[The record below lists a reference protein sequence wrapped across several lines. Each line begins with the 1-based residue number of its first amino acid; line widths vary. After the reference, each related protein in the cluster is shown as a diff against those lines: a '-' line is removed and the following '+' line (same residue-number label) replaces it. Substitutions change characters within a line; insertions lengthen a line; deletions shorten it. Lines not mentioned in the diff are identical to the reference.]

1 MASREEL
8 FREQEINRLRRERA
22 GISSDLASDL
32 RETSNVIREQSRFL
46 GLERTEKEEI
56 RKITREINKIAQE
69 SYNISLSDLASKK
82 SLAKLEGDREKLSKK
97 ITDSVK
103 LSNSLSKEQNKA
115 AKDLAITLGEQVDD
129 IIRFQKEL
137 ESTERIAKDLQGAV
151 GVQAFAG
158 IADFIKSIPGLSQF
172 SRPFEDASD
181 AIVKVAVNLEQQ
193 RRDLEFMFETG
204 TGLNQQK
211 IEELGIQKKLGGLA
225 GKYGAAKA
233 RELGLDKE
241 IVGQLQIGNQL
252 RVQAF
257 KITTQFGAT
266 ALGTLVLA
274 NLLAANAAQA
284 EFRREVGRSIPVLD
298 TLNGR
303 LTSTLDFVRVSTELT
318 RQFGFNAQ
326 AIFNNETLGAASEL
340 TGLMGLTAEQAA
352 NFALLSQTTG
362 TNLDQNLESLV
373 DQVGAINVANKSAV
387 TQRQIINDIGNVSSA
402 IAISF
407 EGNTLE
413 LARAAQ
419 NARILGLNLQQVDNI
434 AEGLLNIESSIASE
448 FEAEVIS
455 GQQLN
460 LERARFFA
468 LTNDLNGL
476 TQELASNQAAINE
489 FSSGTRI
496 EQEAI
501 AGALGM
507 SRDEMAQMI
516 FQQRLQLR
524 ITDEQARA
532 TLGLNKADF
541 QRLSAQESI
550 AKSIE
555 KIGSSL
561 AIGLEPVLA
570 FIAEHT
576 DKILGLFT
584 ALSAIS
590 LVGLTTQLVRMA
602 AAAVALAVTNPVYA
616 AATIG
621 GLIVSTALLS
631 KLFTQAGDAVIPAGR
646 GPIISTREGGLI
658 QGTANDDVI
667 MAPGIARGRNAGL
680 SQADV
685 TAIAKAVRDG
695 ASQAQINLD
704 GGRVSNRLQP
714 SLAVNT
720 RKYSI

>member
-8 FREQEINRLRRERA
+8 FREQEINRLQRERA
-22 GISSDLASDL
+22 GISSDLAADL
-32 RETSNVIREQSRFL
+32 RETSNIIREQSRFL
-46 GLERTEKEEI
+46 GQERTEKEEI
-56 RKITREINKIAQE
+56 RKITREINKLAQE

-82 SLAKLEGDREKLSKK
+82 TLTKLEGDREKLSKK

-103 LSNSLSKEQNKA
+103 LSNSLSKEQNKV

-151 GVQAFAG
+151 GVQAFSG

-172 SRPFEDASD
+172 SRPFEEASD
-181 AIVKVAVNLEQQ
+181 AIVKVAVDLEQQ
-193 RRDLEFMFETG
+193 RRDL
-204 TGLNQQK
+204 NRQK
-211 IEELGIQKKLGGLA
+211 IEELGIQKELGGLA

-241 IVGQLQIGNQL
+241 IVSQLKIGNQL
-252 RVQAF
+252 RIQAL
-257 KITTQFGAT
+257 KVTTQFGAT
-266 ALGTLVLA
+266 ALGTLIVA

-284 EFRREVGRSIPVLD
+284 EFRREVGRSISALD

-303 LTSTLDFVRVSTELT
+303 LTSTVDFVKISTELT

-326 AIFNNETLGAASEL
+326 AVFSNETLAAASEL

-413 LARAAQ
+413 LAKAAQ

-434 AEGLLNIESSIASE
+434 AEGLLNIESSISSE

-476 TQELASNQAAINE
+476 TKELASNQAAINE
-489 FSSGTRI
+489 FSNGTRI

-516 FQQRLQLR
+516 FQQRLQLG

-561 AIGLEPVLA
+561 AIVLEPVLA

-576 DKILGLFT
+576 DKILGFFT

-590 LVGLTTQLVRMA
+590 LVGLTSQLLRMG
-602 AAAVALAVTNPVYA
+602 AAAVALAVANPGYA
-616 AATIG
+616 ALTIG
-621 GLIVSTALLS
+621 GLVASTALLS
-631 KLFTQAGDAVIPAGR
+631 KLYTQAGDAIIPAGR

-667 MAPGIARGRNAGL
+667 MAPGIARGGRNAGL

-685 TAIAKAVRDG
+685 AAIAKAVRDG

>member
-22 GISSDLASDL
+22 GISSNLASDL
-32 RETSNVIREQSRFL
+32 RETSNIIREQSKFL

-181 AIVKVAVNLEQQ
+181 AIVKVAVNLE
-193 RRDLEFMFETG
+193 FMFETG

-326 AIFNNETLGAASEL
+326 AVFNNETLGAASEL

-362 TNLDQNLESLV
+362 TNL
-373 DQVGAINVANKSAV
+373 
-387 TQRQIINDIGNVSSA
+387 
-402 IAISF
+402 
-407 EGNTLE
+407 
-413 LARAAQ
+413 
-419 NARILGLNLQQVDNI
+419 LGLSKN
-434 AEGLLNIESSIASE
+434 
-448 FEAEVIS
+448 
-455 GQQLN
+455 
-460 LERARFFA
+460 A
-468 LTNDLNGL
+468 LPCG
-476 TQELASNQAAINE
+476 
-489 FSSGTRI
+489 
-496 EQEAI
+496 
-501 AGALGM
+501 
-507 SRDEMAQMI
+507 
-516 FQQRLQLR
+516 
-524 ITDEQARA
+524 
-532 TLGLNKADF
+532 
-541 QRLSAQESI
+541 
-550 AKSIE
+550 
-555 KIGSSL
+555 
-561 AIGLEPVLA
+561 
-570 FIAEHT
+570 
-576 DKILGLFT
+576 
-584 ALSAIS
+584 
-590 LVGLTTQLVRMA
+590 
-602 AAAVALAVTNPVYA
+602 
-616 AATIG
+616 
-621 GLIVSTALLS
+621 
-631 KLFTQAGDAVIPAGR
+631 
-646 GPIISTREGGLI
+646 
-658 QGTANDDVI
+658 
-667 MAPGIARGRNAGL
+667 
-680 SQADV
+680 
-685 TAIAKAVRDG
+685 
-695 ASQAQINLD
+695 
-704 GGRVSNRLQP
+704 
-714 SLAVNT
+714 
-720 RKYSI
+720 